1 MGLQIGGE
9 LNARIALD
17 RLRPAVPRNGSVTEP
32 PRTVTGWPLG
42 AAIRNQ
48 SWLLS
53 VTRTAMRSPA
63 LSFQSAPQSVSGIVE
78 SPVFLTSG
86 PGA

>member
-1 MGLQIGGE
+1 MI
-9 LNARIALD
+9 
-17 RLRPAVPRNGSVTEP
+17 EP

-42 AAIRNQ
+42 AAMSHQ

-78 SPVFLTSG
+78 LPGFLTRWPWRVTSG
-86 PGA
+86 PVQSPFSSWLRS